1 MPRPAEEPRI
11 DERAVRQILDRHACP
26 VPYHEVRTRF
36 LGSIATPVIGA
47 SPVAVVQNLWGGEL
61 PEFESLEAANEL
73 IGILVNGLWNGLTR
87 HQKRTE
93 PFRVIRLVVPA
104 TREGIA
110 QLALTRRQEVDGFV
124 EGLFAGQDEIDL
136 PDKANEALNV
146 LGEIRAMLDGVHVL
160 ATDETKPAPSAEIE
174 KTLKYVQQLSR
185 SIEQD
190 MHAVLLDC
198 ARARR
203 EALREMGP
211 PGVTRH

>member
-11 DERAVRQILDRHACP
+11 DGRAVRQILDRYACP

-104 TREGIA
+104 TRSWPSLGA
-110 QLALTRRQEVDGFV
+110 RKSTASSRGC
-124 EGLFAGQDEIDL
+124 L
-136 PDKANEALNV
+136 PV
-146 LGEIRAMLDGVHVL
+146 R
-160 ATDETKPAPSAEIE
+160 T
-174 KTLKYVQQLSR
+174 R
-185 SIEQD
+185 SI
-190 MHAVLLDC
+190 C
-198 ARARR
+198 RTSR
-203 EALREMGP
+203 
-211 PGVTRH
+211 TRP

>member
-1 MPRPAEEPRI
+1 MPRPAEGARI
-11 DERAVRQILDRHACP
+11 DERAVRQILDRYACP

-47 SPVAVVQNLWGGEL
+47 SPVVVVQNLWGGEL

>member
-11 DERAVRQILDRHACP
+11 DERAVRQILDRYACP

-146 LGEIRAMLDGVHVL
+146 LGEIRAKMDGAHAL
-160 ATDETKPAPSAEIE
+160 PTDETKPAPSAEIE

>member
-1 MPRPAEEPRI
+1 MPRPAEGARI
-11 DERAVRQILDRHACP
+11 DERAVRQILDRYACP
-26 VPYHEVRTRF
+26 VAYHEVRTRF

-47 SPVAVVQNLWGGEL
+47 SPVVVVQNLWGGEL

-136 PDKANEALNV
+136 PDKSNEALNV
-146 LGEIRAMLDGVHVL
+146 LGEIRAMMDGVHVL
-160 ATDETKPAPSAEIE
+160 ATDESKPAPSAELE

-185 SIEQD
+185 TIEQE
-190 MHAVLLDC
+190 MNAVLLDC
-198 ARARR
+198 TRARR
-203 EALREMGP
+203 AALREMGP

>member
-1 MPRPAEEPRI
+1 MPRPAEGARI
-11 DERAVRQILDRHACP
+11 DERAVRQILDRYACP

-185 SIEQD
+185 SIEQE

-203 EALREMGP
+203 GALREMGP

>member
-136 PDKANEALNV
+136 PDKSNEALNV
-146 LGEIRAMLDGVHVL
+146 LGEIRAMMDGVHVL

>member
-11 DERAVRQILDRHACP
+11 DERAVRQILDRYACP

-47 SPVAVVQNLWGGEL
+47 SPVVVVQNLWGGEL

-136 PDKANEALNV
+136 PDKSNEALNV
-146 LGEIRAMLDGVHVL
+146 LGEIRAMMDGVHVL
-160 ATDETKPAPSAEIE
+160 ATDENKPAPSAEIE

-185 SIEQD
+185 SIEQE

>member
-1 MPRPAEEPRI
+1 MPRPAEGARI
-11 DERAVRQILDRHACP
+11 DERAVRQILDRYACP
-26 VPYHEVRTRF
+26 VPYHEVRARF

-47 SPVAVVQNLWGGEL
+47 SPVVVVQNLWGGEL

-124 EGLFAGQDEIDL
+124 EGLFAGQGEIDL
-136 PDKANEALNV
+136 PDKSNEALNV
-146 LGEIRAMLDGVHVL
+146 LGEIRAMMDGVHVL
-160 ATDETKPAPSAEIE
+160 ATDESKPAPSAELE

-185 SIEQD
+185 TIEQE
-190 MHAVLLDC
+190 MNAVLLDC
-198 ARARR
+198 TRARR
-203 EALREMGP
+203 AAMRETGP

>member
-1 MPRPAEEPRI
+1 MPRPAEGARI
-11 DERAVRQILDRHACP
+11 DERAVRQILDRYACP

-47 SPVAVVQNLWGGEL
+47 SPVVVVQNLWGGEL

-146 LGEIRAMLDGVHVL
+146 LGEIRAMMDGVHVL

-185 SIEQD
+185 SIEQE